1 MLEGNLQK
9 KYDFFEFYSELKIS
23 KEHILNGKEPH
34 NLIKTNSSLL
44 KEELT
49 QYNNNLKIE
58 HSTFII
64 KAPNKIILI
73 FSVNKDLPVKIEKGI
88 FSIPISTPVLQ
99 AISFMHESKNES
111 IIISTGDSLDNI
123 EVFQI
128 ELKKLMHKASYNKL
142 NLIKNALKI
151 IPIKDSLAL
160 ILHYST
166 HYYKNGGLKLWKN
179 FEEEIYNFNKVYN
192 FTYNFQYLKI
202 ICVDNKEAPF
212 ILSIYPFDESYF
224 SKKTNEILNP
234 EFFIS
239 LNQYLKN
246 INENEIDFFLH
257 LESFSNIICFWA
269 KSKNI
274 LRGCLL
280 GIFFID
286 FKAKKP
292 CDYIEIIFEARNKYF
307 FKANKISNELYIFD
321 LSKELL
327 YLFIFNKKD
336 ILSSSD
342 LFICKIYF
350 SGNIK
355 GVDFTENNEMV
366 ILTEQNNLICYSKN
380 ERIFNNCK
388 KEFKCNH
395 FLMNNIINNS
405 LNKEDILNFNN
416 INKLFIKRDSNLDL
430 NKQNSEKIKN
440 ININLENNDINKQ
453 ERNNII
459 ILNNKKQ
466 LNGKNN
472 LVKKESETNEK
483 KNFKNIIAF
492 KLDSYTQTPKE
503 VTNKKLKIDAFCQ
516 TEDKKRNTKEENENF
531 EIKEDTNDIEDISN
545 KENENESKI
554 FEKMESLE
562 NRFKTLN
569 ENYKIEE
576 KFKLTNNDK
585 CLIIKILNLFKEM
598 AEKLEDDYTKNIIKY
613 ELNII
618 SRELDNRN
626 IEINQKRILI
636 DNNFYSD
643 INLQLIKS
651 KYYILN
657 IKYILLDLKYIANKI
672 IEKINNID
680 DIKYDEDNY
689 NFNYESI
696 ELINKAILFEL
707 KNKKDIVG
715 KMIYKCN
722 YYDDKIN
729 FIAIENSN
737 VVNID
742 NKYNY
747 LFYYCL
753 SIFNKLNKIYK
764 YNKFKINKNQ
774 ENELIYGLIN
784 LFAEFFNKI
793 IKDYKLKVV
802 KLYKEAKQLKIKKDS
817 INKYKIHSLI
827 ENKYLNKF
835 ETENEKNEG
844 IDSEGIISNYLED
857 IYKGNIFYSFKGD
870 IITNKYINLDD
881 EFKN

>member
-23 KEHILNGKEPH
+23 KEHILNGNEPH
-34 NLIKTNSSLL
+34 NLIKTCSLL
-44 KEELT
+44 EEELT

-64 KAPNKIILI
+64 KALNKIILI

-111 IIISTGDSLDNI
+111 IIISTGNSLDNI

-212 ILSIYPFDESYF
+212 TLSIYPFDESYF

-569 ENYKIEE
+569 
-576 KFKLTNNDK
+576 F
-585 CLIIKILNLFKEM
+585 F
-598 AEKLEDDYTKNIIKY
+598 
-613 ELNII
+613 
-618 SRELDNRN
+618 
-626 IEINQKRILI
+626 
-636 DNNFYSD
+636 
-643 INLQLIKS
+643 
-651 KYYILN
+651 
-657 IKYILLDLKYIANKI
+657 LLKTFLPNP
-672 IEKINNID
+672 
-680 DIKYDEDNY
+680 
-689 NFNYESI
+689 
-696 ELINKAILFEL
+696 
-707 KNKKDIVG
+707 
-715 KMIYKCN
+715 
-722 YYDDKIN
+722 
-729 FIAIENSN
+729 
-737 VVNID
+737 
-742 NKYNY
+742 
-747 LFYYCL
+747 
-753 SIFNKLNKIYK
+753 
-764 YNKFKINKNQ
+764 
-774 ENELIYGLIN
+774 
-784 LFAEFFNKI
+784 
-793 IKDYKLKVV
+793 
-802 KLYKEAKQLKIKKDS
+802 
-817 INKYKIHSLI
+817 
-827 ENKYLNKF
+827 
-835 ETENEKNEG
+835 
-844 IDSEGIISNYLED
+844 
-857 IYKGNIFYSFKGD
+857 
-870 IITNKYINLDD
+870 
-881 EFKN
+881 